1 MQTHARVLRLNLET
15 VKKPTLKKL
24 QMIPISDFIKEI
36 ETEIEEIEPGT
47 LKPETDYRKLE
58 SWSSMH
64 ALIIL
69 AMIDTNHDITLT
81 GEELRTCI
89 TIQNLYDLVKSKKG

>member
-1 MQTHARVLRLNLET
+1 
-15 VKKPTLKKL
+15 
-24 QMIPISDFIKEI
+24 MIPIADFIKEI
-36 ETEIEEIEPGT
+36 EAEIEEIVAGT
-47 LKPETDYRKLE
+47 LTPETDYRKLE

-69 AMIDTNHDITLT
+69 ALVDTNHDVTLT

-89 TIQNLYDLVKSKKG
+89 TVQDLYNLVKAKQG

>member
-1 MQTHARVLRLNLET
+1 
-15 VKKPTLKKL
+15 
-24 QMIPISDFIKEI
+24 MIDINDFIKEI

-47 LKPETDYRKLE
+47 LKPDTDYRKLE

-69 AMIDTNHDITLT
+69 AMIDTNHDVTLT

-89 TIQNLYDLVKSKKG
+89 TMQDLYNLVKTKKG

>member
-1 MQTHARVLRLNLET
+1 
-15 VKKPTLKKL
+15 
-24 QMIPISDFIKEI
+24 MIDILDFIKEI
-36 ETEIEEIEPGT
+36 ETEIEEIESGT

-58 SWSSMH
+58 TWSSMH

-69 AMIDTNHDITLT
+69 AMIDTNHDVTLT

-89 TIQNLYDLVKSKKG
+89 TMQNLYDLVKSKKA